1 MVNTM
6 SAAPV
11 FHVITGLDVG
21 GAETMLAAL
30 AEAEAAA
37 GAAPVVVSLT
47 SGGALVGRL
56 TEAGVPVFELG
67 MKSGRPGI
75 VGVFRLTRLMR
86 EYRPA
91 VVVGWMYHAN
101 LVATMALSASGRH
114 RETAHFWG
122 IRCSDMDLS
131 AYGWLFRLV
140 VKASARL
147 SWLPDA
153 VIYNSNAGIA
163 AHQQLGFL
171 PRRSLLIENG
181 IDTNRFKLDSR
192 ARETVRA
199 ALGIDADAT
208 VLAVTARVDPM
219 KDYGTLLSA
228 LEYAPGVTAVL
239 VGEGTDSQLPDTPG
253 IIRLGRRDDVPNIL
267 SAADMIVSSS
277 AYGEGFSNAVA
288 EGMACGLPA
297 IVTDVGDARRI
308 VGNTGIVVPPRDATA
323 LGKAIRL
330 MCEVE
335 NRVECGQAARQR
347 IVESFS
353 LDRSVA
359 RFRQLYEDGL
369 KNEIPGS

>member
-1 MVNTM
+1 M
-6 SAAPV
+6 
-11 FHVITGLDVG
+11 
-21 GAETMLAAL
+21 
-30 AEAEAAA
+30 
-37 GAAPVVVSLT
+37 
-47 SGGALVGRL
+47 
-56 TEAGVPVFELG
+56 
-67 MKSGRPGI
+67 
-75 VGVFRLTRLMR
+75 
-86 EYRPA
+86 
-91 VVVGWMYHAN
+91 
-101 LVATMALSASGRH
+101 
-114 RETAHFWG
+114 
-122 IRCSDMDLS
+122 
-131 AYGWLFRLV
+131 
-140 VKASARL
+140 
-147 SWLPDA
+147 
-153 VIYNSNAGIA
+153 
-163 AHQQLGFL
+163 
-171 PRRSLLIENG
+171 
-181 IDTNRFKLDSR
+181 
-192 ARETVRA
+192 
-199 ALGIDADAT
+199 
-208 VLAVTARVDPM
+208 
-219 KDYGTLLSA
+219 
-228 LEYAPGVTAVL
+228 L

-347 IVESFS
+347 IVENFS